1 MSTMKR
7 WVSFAAYDM
16 KLIMARDLSGA
27 GNHTLV
33 FAGPGLK
40 EQKNLDALTAL
51 GFKRDP
57 NFQHRVYW
65 TRDIQNFRL
74 SDFFPYFPNATAEN
88 LPVEEVVPSAKLP
101 RKSSPTSEAKPNE
114 NPAKPAND
122 QPGERDESDRVAA
135 AGSAGG
141 SRIDAAAARSGV
153 LGADGS
159 RDDVPDESSADGP
172 APYAEGTDP
181 VPGVATGL
189 LERGSSQAGKSL
201 APEQPAGSAG
211 DSPRTEPVDQPSQ
224 DLRTG
229 DSAQRG
235 SVESRSPR
243 ARAAR
248 GIGPNGPGEQATAS
262 AVDREKASPQ
272 PSRRTPGAST
282 VDEVSAAYAGGLIGD
297 TSAADPLENVLAA
310 EQSSARTIVLDDD
323 EDDAPTA
330 SPFENTLASLG
341 LDQQTIRY
349 LVSQM
354 ARADFALTDLFDHGS
369 QADVRASAALGKR
382 ILSAGHLAGA
392 LEGLGY
398 VISPDA
404 VDLDLVDRGVAFER
418 GADRVFARLAA
429 RSIDFYATFADDSQE
444 HLIASDHLEVG
455 VDEFSAEL
463 RTGLAELAALLVAT
477 AASESEERDD
487 ARIAGAAPQPNL
499 VGEQTP
505 EPSPASEQDAEGE
518 SGTVQMPATEP
529 VVGAAVDEPEPVTV
543 SKDLE
548 DPVPLDLTDEQQP
561 HAIDRIWRGATMQH
575 MLDAM
580 DMQLNGETAFGVLE
594 GAERGDQM
602 YDMSLRSLVSFTG
615 WGKYG
620 DKLKVDSRKPYENKA
635 GQKIA
640 AALQM
645 SGKEFQR
652 TYLENRLESFYTA
665 PQLIDAMWRGLERA
679 GFDYSAKVLDA
690 GCGSGAFF
698 AGAPSKVQSHSTLV
712 GIDSD
717 PIAIRL
723 ARAVAPDATFINGK
737 YEQAVLASN
746 FDLVVG
752 NVPFGSSKVHDSR
765 YGEVY
770 HVHDYFIIRSL
781 DQLKEGGLM
790 AVITS
795 SGTLDKSDQ
804 KVREEIFS
812 RANLVSAIR
821 LPQQAFSHLEA
832 SVDTDILFLQK
843 RPPGT
848 LPDADYSE
856 VARVTLD
863 DDSGELVE
871 DPHSSD
877 TVNRYFLQNPENVL
891 GQYVMA
897 SSAFGPKLSLID
909 EALAKQQTYNRLES
923 LRVMVNERI
932 EATVPE
938 GIGFRSDWIKGSSS
952 VSASVQADD
961 WGDNPLIPYQEG
973 KFVGDHILDA
983 DNKLVEI
990 VDVVPSF
997 DGQGVVNGYDHIV
1010 AESKLKG
1017 KRLGV
1022 MLDYI
1027 PLRDACRALIDAQVS
1042 GTDVELAHQQ
1052 SVTKAAYQAF
1062 VDTHGPVNSASN
1074 LRVYGDDAG
1083 SAEVCALEIW
1093 DDDKDEILALADTF
1107 TKRVVGGATPATI
1120 ESAEDAYFHS
1130 IDMRGRVDF
1139 EFMAEAS
1146 GRSVDELK
1154 EQLVG
1159 SLVFL
1164 NPVTGE
1170 YDPHNQYLSGNVVKK
1185 LHEAEQA
1192 VLTMPELQVNV
1203 EKLLEAQ
1210 PDPIPFEDISFKLG
1224 VGWIPAPDIEAFVGS
1239 LFDRE
1244 FSPRDLSVTY
1254 IPELGSWTVEVSNA
1268 FKNDLVT
1275 QRTAL
1280 HGTKD
1285 CAFEKL
1291 LEMQLNAQ
1299 RPTHYDEDAEG
1310 RKVVNDERTLASRSK
1325 QDDLEGA
1332 FRSWITRDEDRM
1344 LRYANLYNE
1353 NCNAI
1358 ALPKIDGSRLTFPG
1372 LSPTWKPRSH
1382 QKDAVALGMMGNS
1395 MAAHC
1400 VGAGKTFEEI
1410 ALAMKLKQIGV
1421 CNKPAIVVPNN
1432 LLGQMTRDAKQMYPG
1447 ARILQIMGED
1457 LRGSARQ
1464 RFLARV
1470 RNNDWDLVIFTHS
1483 MMNRIQAPLDIQ
1495 VADYGKRI
1503 NLLEAKVASAA
1514 GRAKRQLEAELK
1526 TQRSKLA
1533 SVINDFE
1540 DAERKGGV
1548 LTMDRLG
1555 IDSLNVDEWHYYKN
1569 LTIASNMDVLG
1580 VTRGGSQRA
1589 SNLDMLGNYLRSV
1602 HGRSVGLN
1610 GFTGTPLANTMCE
1623 LYVHMKIL
1631 RPEYLEE
1638 SGIYNFDE
1646 WAKRFGEVVTAL
1658 EPLPEGGGFKV
1669 NERFA
1674 KFVNLPE
1681 MIKLFRTFADVK
1693 NPSDLNLPVPKVNVE
1708 VVAVDQTEAQRD
1720 FMKHLA
1726 IRATKVRSGAVKPH
1740 EDNMLS
1746 IATAGRK
1753 AALDLRLVSGILPA
1767 DSSIKRLAVKAN
1779 VLQRW
1784 EQHADVKGTQL
1795 VFMDLGTPKKDGT
1808 FSTYED
1814 LKRQLIEGGIPAN
1827 QIAFIHDA
1835 KNDAEK
1841 MAIYDQVNRGDIRVL
1856 IGSTEKMG
1864 AGMNVQERLCALHHV
1879 DCPWRPNDIEQ
1890 RNGRIRRQGNK
1901 FFEEVEEFRYTTKDS
1916 FDLFMWGANQ
1926 RKATFIAKALGDP
1939 TTAGRE
1945 VSEDL
1950 DMGYAEV
1957 MAVTTGNPKIREK
1970 VEVDDRVNKMERRL
1984 RAWQSDLFS
1993 KVSAARSLRDQIA
2006 SANRSAAAMQKA
2018 HAALPKTPIKF
2029 VELQGAVSKHHLL
2042 GPCSLLR
2049 ATETGEALLARS
2061 TVAHARLMKHNS
2073 GFEKLGMSIGS
2084 IELVLT
2090 MDVLREPFVQGLLD
2104 GELLPQRWRLSKSP
2118 QSMGASVRE
2127 FYDASYHANKHKAE
2141 VSRLEGQLELV
2152 KDASLQQE
2160 WPRQAEL
2167 DQLKVTQKELDL
2179 WFAKQ
2184 DFNSLME
2191 SDPFEERLERIREE
2205 MRAEMQLAA
2214 LELEIANNGDTA
2226 LLAHGFDTE
2235 PAIED
2240 LLSSEPVPSAQHGP
2254 SLRMG

>member
-16 KLIMARDLSGA
+16 KLIMARDLSGR

-33 FAGPGLK
+33 LAGPGLRK
-40 EQKNLDALTAL
+40 PENLEALAKL
-51 GFKRDP
+51 GFRQDP
-57 NFQHRVYW
+57 NFQSRVYW

-74 SDFFPYFPNATAEN
+74 SDFFPYFPNATAEF

-101 RKSSPTSEAKPNE
+101 RQPSPNPEAKPDE
-114 NPAKPAND
+114 NPTKSASD
-122 QPGERDESDRVAA
+122 QPGERNESDRAAA

-141 SRIDAAAARSGV
+141 SRDDGGTAGPGV
-153 LGADGS
+153 LGADGA
-159 RDDVPDESSADGP
+159 RDDVPDESPADGSTP
-172 APYAEGTDP
+172 HAGETDP
-181 VPGVATGL
+181 VPGVAAEPP
-189 LERGSSQAGKSL
+189 ERGSPQAGEGL
-201 APEQPAGSAG
+201 APEQPSGPEGAS
-211 DSPRTEPVDQPSQ
+211 SQQEPVAQPSQ
-224 DLRTG
+224 DLRAG
-229 DSAQRG
+229 DTAQRG
-235 SVESRSPR
+235 SLEPRSPR

-248 GIGPNGPGEQATAS
+248 SVGSNTSLEQETAL
-262 AVDREKASPQ
+262 AVGGAEVARKSSP
-272 PSRRTPGAST
+272 RKVST
-282 VDEVSAAYAGGLIGD
+282 STIDEVSAAYAGGMID
-297 TSAADPLENVLAA
+297 DASAADPLENALAA
-310 EQSSARTIVLDDD
+310 EQPAAAPIVFADD
-323 EDDAPTA
+323 EDASPAA

-341 LDQQTIRY
+341 LDQHAIRY

-354 ARADFALTDLFDHGS
+354 AHADFALTDLFDHGS
-369 QADVRASAALGKR
+369 QADVRASAALAKR
-382 ILSAGHLAGA
+382 VLSAGHLAGG
-392 LEGLGY
+392 LEGLGF
-398 VISPDA
+398 VLSPAA
-404 VDLDLVDRGVAFER
+404 VDLDLVDGGVAFER
-418 GADRVFARLAA
+418 GGDRVIARLAG
-429 RSIDFYATFADDSQE
+429 RSIDFYATFADESQE
-444 HLIASDHLEVG
+444 HLIASDHLEAG
-455 VDEFSAEL
+455 VDEFSAEI
-463 RTGLAELAALLVAT
+463 RTGLDELAALR
-477 AASESEERDD
+477 AASASADNEEREDV
-487 ARIAGAAPQPNL
+487 RVAGDAPQPSPI
-499 VGEQTP
+499 GEP
-505 EPSPASEQDAEGE
+505 EQSLASEQ
-518 SGTVQMPATEP
+518 SGAPGTAQNSPQEP
-529 VVGAAVDEPEPVTV
+529 VVVTAAAEPATTSKVPAEPA
-543 SKDLE
+543 
-548 DPVPLDLTDEQQP
+548 PLDLADDDQP
-561 HAIDRIWRGATMQH
+561 AHAIDRIWRGATMQH

-580 DMQLNGETAFGVLE
+580 DMQLNGETAFSVLE
-594 GAERGDQM
+594 GVERGEPVYEM
-602 YDMSLRSLVSFTG
+602 GLRSLVSFAG
-615 WGKYG
+615 WGRYG
-620 DKLKVDSRKPYENKA
+620 DKLKVDSRKPFENKA

-640 AALQM
+640 TSLQM
-645 SGKEFQR
+645 TGKEFQR
-652 TYLENRLESFYTA
+652 TYLENRLESFYSP

-717 PIAIRL
+717 PIAVRL

-737 YEQAVLASN
+737 YEQAVLANN

-765 YGEVY
+765 YGDVY

-781 DQLKEGGLM
+781 DQLKAGGLM

-821 LPQQAFSHLEA
+821 LPQQAFSHLGA

-863 DDSGELVE
+863 LDSGELVE

-909 EALAKQQTYNRLES
+909 DTLDKQQTYNRLEA
-923 LRVMVNERI
+923 LRVMVNQRI

-938 GIGFRSDWIKGSSS
+938 GIGYRSEWEKASSTES
-952 VSASVQADD
+952 VAVQADD

-973 KFVGDHILDA
+973 RFVGDHILDA

-997 DGQGVVNGYDHIV
+997 DGQGVINGYDHIV

-1042 GTDVELAHQQ
+1042 GTDAELAHQQ

-1062 VDTHGPVNSASN
+1062 VDIHGPVNTGSN

-1093 DDDKDEILALADTF
+1093 DDDKDEILTLSDTF
-1107 TKRVVGGATPATI
+1107 TKRVVGGATPAAI

-1139 EFMAEAS
+1139 EFMSEAS

-1154 EQLVG
+1154 GQLVG
-1159 SLVFL
+1159 SLVFF
-1164 NPVTGE
+1164 NPVTEE

-1185 LHEAEQA
+1185 LREAEQA

-1224 VGWIPAPDIEAFVGS
+1224 VGWIPAPDIEAFVSS

-1254 IPELGSWTVEVSNA
+1254 LPELGSWTVEVSNA
-1268 FKNDLVT
+1268 FKSDLVT

-1299 RPTHYDEDAEG
+1299 RPTHYDDDLEG
-1310 RKVVNDERTLASRSK
+1310 RKVVSDERTLASRSK

-1372 LSPTWKPRSH
+1372 LSPTWKPRAH

-1457 LRGSARQ
+1457 LRGNARQ

-1483 MMNRIQAPLDIQ
+1483 MMNRIQAPLNIQ
-1495 VADYGKRI
+1495 ISEYRKRI
-1503 NLLEAKVASAA
+1503 DLLESKVATAA

-1533 SVINDFE
+1533 NVIKDFE
-1540 DAERKGGV
+1540 DAERKGDV

-1589 SNLDMLGNYLRSV
+1589 SNLDMLGHYLRSV

-1708 VVAVDQTEAQRD
+1708 VVAVDQTDAQKD

-1726 IRATKVRSGAVKPH
+1726 IRATQVRNGSVKPH
-1740 EDNMLS
+1740 QDNMLS
-1746 IATAGRK
+1746 ISTAGRK
-1753 AALDLRLVSGILPA
+1753 AALDLRLVSEILPA
-1767 DSSIKRLAVKAN
+1767 DSSIKLEHVKAN

-1795 VFMDLGTPKKDGT
+1795 VFMDLGTPKKDGS

-1814 LKRQLIEGGIPAN
+1814 LKRQLVEAGVPAN

-1916 FDLFMWGANQ
+1916 FDLFMWGGNQ

-1993 KVSAARSLRDQIA
+1993 KVSAARNLRDQIA
-2006 SANRSAAAMQKA
+2006 SVSRTAAAMQKA

-2029 VELQGAVSKHHLL
+2029 VELQGAVSRHHLE
-2042 GPCSLLR
+2042 GACSLLR
-2049 ATETGEALLARS
+2049 ATETGEALLMRS

-2073 GFEKLGMSIGS
+2073 GYEKLGMAIGG

-2090 MDVLREPFVQGLLD
+2090 MDLLREPFVQGLLD
-2104 GELLPQRWRLSKSP
+2104 GDLLPQKWRLSKSP

-2127 FYDASYHANKHKAE
+2127 FYDASYHANKLNAE

-2152 KDASLQQE
+2152 KDASLQQD
-2160 WPRQAEL
+2160 WPRQGEL
-2167 DQLKVTQKELDL
+2167 DQLKATQKELDL

-2191 SDPFEERLERIREE
+2191 SDPFIERLERIREE
-2205 MRAEMQLAA
+2205 MRAEMQLAS
-2214 LELEIANNGDTA
+2214 LELEIAKNGDTA
-2226 LLAHGFDTE
+2226 LLAHGFENE

-2240 LLSSEPVPSAQHGP
+2240 LLSSEPVAPSQHSP